1 MLDKQNKTDILRFQF
16 NVTIGNIMS
25 SINVQKTK
33 ETIIHIS
40 NLMAEQDNMRE
51 DIKAAIEAQSDAL
64 GIDKKVLRK
73 LAVIHNK
80 QTLSQVKSEFD
91 DVISTYESIMTS

>member
-1 MLDKQNKTDILRFQF
+1 
-16 NVTIGNIMS
+16 MS

-40 NLMAEQDNMRE
+40 NLMAEMDNQRE
-51 DIKAAIEAQSDAL
+51 DIKEAINAQAEAL

-73 LAVIHNK
+73 LAVMHNK
-80 QTLSQVKSEFD
+80 QTFSQVKHETD
-91 DVISTYESIMTS
+91 EVIETYTSIMGV